1 MSSSS
6 APPAFSEPVDRS
18 SPLPLHLQVRQRL
31 LAAVAGWRD
40 ESARFPTEQEWS
52 ERLGVS
58 RVTVRRALASLSDQG
73 LLRRTPGAGTYVVRP
88 AVAERLDGR
97 LDVNAGWQALGVS
110 VATRLLTCERRP
122 LGPAAAD
129 LDRPAEE
136 EGLLIQRLRLADDL
150 PVAFD
155 ERWLP
160 AETVEACGFTEADA
174 VGSISSAL
182 RRGLPLAEVHWRIG
196 ITEAGEVAPLL
207 GLEPADIVLVRRM
220 RYLDADGR
228 CRLAG
233 RSLHHPRLAQVEVRL
248 PLQG

>member
-1 MSSSS
+1 MSLSPARRL
-6 APPAFSEPVDRS
+6 APEPIDRS

-40 ESARFPTEQEWS
+40 ESERFPTEQEWS

-97 LDVNAGWQALGVS
+97 LDVNAGWQAMGVS
-110 VATRLLTCERRP
+110 VGTRLLTYERRP
-122 LGPAAAD
+122 LGATAAEFGCSPDDEA
-129 LDRPAEE
+129 
-136 EGLLIQRLRLADDL
+136 LLVQRLRLADDL

-160 AETVEACGFTEADA
+160 LAAVAACGFTEADA
-174 VGSISSAL
+174 TGSISQAL
-182 RRGLPLAEVHWRIG
+182 RRGLPLAEVSWRIG
-196 ITEAGEVAPLL
+196 ISEAGDVAPLL
-207 GLEPADIVLVRRM
+207 GLAREDTVLVRWM
-220 RYLDADGR
+220 RYLDGAGR
-228 CRLAG
+228 CLLSG

-248 PLQG
+248 PL